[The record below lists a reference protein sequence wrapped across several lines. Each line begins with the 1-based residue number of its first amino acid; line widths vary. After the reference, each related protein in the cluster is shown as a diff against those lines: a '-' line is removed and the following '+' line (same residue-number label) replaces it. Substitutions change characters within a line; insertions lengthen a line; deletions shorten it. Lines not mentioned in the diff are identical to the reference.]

1 MRRLSLKEPEQAAG
15 GIAQGGI
22 EPAGIPPERR
32 ALMLERLEVRRVPG
46 FRRGGF
52 TLEAL
57 SPGVNVIYG
66 PNGSGKSTAARAIEK
81 LLWPAETLTP
91 EDELFGRFQLAGET
105 WTAEAEGKR
114 WAWQRE
120 GRPADRPAFPGELAR
135 RRYHLS
141 LTELLRADD
150 RIATLLGCLLTLTP
164 GTVAIDYLP
173 EAGLMYIHALDADD
187 AGEVEA
193 GVREIERRLLRWLDA
208 GESPPEDNP
217 HDE

>member
-1 MRRLSLKEPEQAAG
+1 
-15 GIAQGGI
+15 
-22 EPAGIPPERR
+22 
-32 ALMLERLEVRRVPG
+32 MLERLEVRRVPG

-150 RIATLLGCLLTLTP
+150 R
-164 GTVAIDYLP
+164 DF
-173 EAGLMYIHALDADD
+173 AGQI
-187 AGEVEA
+187 
-193 GVREIERRLLRWLDA
+193 VRESAGGYDVAGAARRLKFGD
-208 GESPPEDNP
+208 
-217 HDE
+217 